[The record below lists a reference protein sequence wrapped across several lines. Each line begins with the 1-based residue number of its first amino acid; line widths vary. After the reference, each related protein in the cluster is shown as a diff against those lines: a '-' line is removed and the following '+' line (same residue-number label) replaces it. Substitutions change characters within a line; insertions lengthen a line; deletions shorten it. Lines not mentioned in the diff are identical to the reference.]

1 MESELFELESD
12 LDKKKGTQ
20 AGLQIARRGFQL
32 YAGIE
37 FDSVERERKRMKAD
51 EKNKEASSF
60 IPNLR
65 DRTQREPRTP
75 ENKEQMVLR
84 RKKKVNYAE
93 SSDSDEYVEG
103 SKYKNARSKQYVR
116 EENNSRES
124 TPCPTTSTVTN
135 TLIVTPNKPI
145 ITNTTFNQYST
156 HVICAFNATIHLVQQ
171 TTEKKLHTLL
181 DFVAMF
187 KYLTPKVLDR
197 DMKERSYIVECLSP
211 ILRAFRNAFPE
222 VKYEWIEKDV
232 ESIKEVNK
240 IFMSNINRRKT
251 DVLVLRLSDMNEL
264 LKIEVSGPPYKSTKR
279 HTVGDAKKLLM
290 MAVCSLCRMLSDNL
304 DCPIEDAKKVRT
316 YSIQSVGDRITLF
329 AISLVEKKK
338 YLAVELASCV
348 IPFSFEAITC
358 YARIFNFFA
367 VIRNEFVEQ
376 EKVQRKIR
384 SFIPS
389 ADDNTEDL
397 REWLHLPDDDLT
409 PVMDDDMDELFL

>member
-1 MESELFELESD
+1 MEYIPSEDRSKLRYPDYWARDFNSWGINDWDTYWIEKQPQSIYITKHNSHTALADELRCLKQVYSSIHPAYDKILKLLKELQNITKDTTNKKIWEARDRITSIKMESELFELESD

-60 IPNLR
+60 IPNLQ
-65 DRTQREPRTP
+65 DRTQCELRTP

-156 HVICAFNATIHLVQQ
+156 HVILEETVTEKDNE
-171 TTEKKLHTLL
+171 TTEEARFLFFIRHTLL

-240 IFMSNINRRKT
+240 IFMGNINRRKT

-279 HTVGDAKKLLM
+279 HT
-290 MAVCSLCRMLSDNL
+290 
-304 DCPIEDAKKVRT
+304 I
-316 YSIQSVGDRITLF
+316 
-329 AISLVEKKK
+329 
-338 YLAVELASCV
+338 
-348 IPFSFEAITC
+348 
-358 YARIFNFFA
+358 ARS
-367 VIRNEFVEQ
+367 
-376 EKVQRKIR
+376 KMPRK
-384 SFIPS
+384 
-389 ADDNTEDL
+389 
-397 REWLHLPDDDLT
+397 
-409 PVMDDDMDELFL
+409 

>member
-1 MESELFELESD
+1 MNKKLGVIFQSDYSEIFS
-12 LDKKKGTQ
+12 K
-20 AGLQIARRGFQL
+20 I
-32 YAGIE
+32 
-37 FDSVERERKRMKAD
+37 VEE
-51 EKNKEASSF
+51 
-60 IPNLR
+60 
-65 DRTQREPRTP
+65 
-75 ENKEQMVLR
+75 
-84 RKKKVNYAE
+84 
-93 SSDSDEYVEG
+93 
-103 SKYKNARSKQYVR
+103 
-116 EENNSRES
+116 
-124 TPCPTTSTVTN
+124 TVTEKDN
-135 TLIVTPNKPI
+135 E
-145 ITNTTFNQYST
+145 
-156 HVICAFNATIHLVQQ
+156 
-171 TTEKKLHTLL
+171 TTEEARFLFFIRHTLL

-409 PVMDDDMDELFL
+409 PVTDDDMDELFL